1 MGVSSGPVP
10 TLPGKAPPMP
20 RPLTIAPLDEATAAA
35 LRRRFDAAP
44 DPETRLRYQMVWL
57 AHRGRRVPEIA
68 GTVLRSRDTVARV
81 LHRFLAGGLDAVPRR
96 TAPGPART
104 ATPAWEAELLRA
116 IELDP
121 RAAGVASANWTTR
134 LLAEYLATR
143 TGIAVGAEP
152 VRLVLHANDYACKRP
167 TWTLERR
174 AAEQPGDLGN
184 A

>member
-1 MGVSSGPVP
+1 VS
-10 TLPGKAPPMP
+10 
-20 RPLTIAPLDEATAAA
+20 RPLTIPPLDEATAAD
-35 LRRRFDAAP
+35 LRWRYEAAP

-57 AHRGRRVPEIA
+57 AHLGQHVPAIA
-68 GTVLRSRDTVARV
+68 QTVLRSRDTVARV

-104 ATPAWEAELLRA
+104 VTPAWEAELRRV

-121 RAAGVASANWTTR
+121 HAVGVPSANWTTR
-134 LLAEYLATR
+134 RLADYLAR
-143 TGIAVGAEP
+143 QTGIAASQET
-152 VRLVLHANDYACKRP
+152 VRLALHAHDFVCKRP

-174 AAEQPGDLGN
+174 AAEQPGYLGN